1 LKRRRKIE
9 KIKNTIGTSGA
20 YGTKRKSKI
29 LDGIYRKEKQNSDGI
44 PNPGRNRQDQIKT
57 VLEPKK
63 CLQKRLIFASF
74 KP

>member
-1 LKRRRKIE
+1 M
-9 KIKNTIGTSGA
+9 GTSGA
-20 YGTKRKSKI
+20 YGIKWKSKI
-29 LDGIYRKEKQNSDGI
+29 LDGIHRKEKQNSDGI

-63 CLQKRLIFASF
+63 CMQKRLLFSFF